1 MWQGQIL
8 FRSQWRMVVVIAEEA
23 GRAAGSIMPAKRPA
37 LGGRLK
43 SPSLLAVFL
52 VSALP
57 AAAEKGV
64 TAGEV
69 VLGEAS
75 AFSGPSAG
83 LGVEQWRGHSAAFQA
98 TNDAGGVHGRKIR
111 LVVTDDGYDA
121 EKAAP
126 AVVEL
131 ITKYDVFAVF
141 GGVGT
146 PTIVKAL
153 PVILRYHNSEGL
165 FRFANFTGA
174 QPQREPPYDKA
185 VFNVRASY
193 RQETKAMADAFVA
206 KGLKKIGIYVQ
217 DDAYGT
223 SGRDGIRRALKDH
236 GLEIARETTYPR
248 GQTYDVSTAGQLKI
262 LRDAGVDA
270 VMMVGAYQ
278 ACAALVRDARAAGW
292 NVPLHNVSFVGAD
305 QMLRL
310 LRDEEKKTGKKL
322 TDNLIVT
329 QVVPSYNDRKIPLVR
344 DYAAA
349 IDKYNPRL
357 PQGVGDG
364 SYVPASS
371 YSFGSLEGY
380 LNARVFL
387 AVLEKTGKDLTRKS
401 FYDAAERMGKFDV
414 GLGVPL
420 ELSPARHQALDK
432 VWFTY
437 VSADGWA
444 SRDDPSSLF
453 H

>member
-1 MWQGQIL
+1 MPKVIL
-8 FRSQWRMVVVIAEEA
+8 VA
-23 GRAAGSIMPAKRPA
+23 
-37 LGGRLK
+37 
-43 SPSLLAVFL
+43 LLAV
-52 VSALP
+52 ALP

-64 TAGEV
+64 SAKEL

-83 LGVEQWRGHSAAFQA
+83 LGVEQWRGHSAGFQA
-98 TNDAGGVHGRKIR
+98 ANDAGGVHGRKIR
-111 LVVTDDGYDA
+111 LVLTDDGYDA

-131 ITKYDVFAVF
+131 ITKHDVFAVF

-153 PVILRYHNSEGL
+153 PVILKYHQTEGL

-193 RQETKAMADAFVA
+193 RQEPKAMVDAFLA

-223 SGRDGIRRALKDH
+223 SGLDGVKRALKEH
-236 GLEIARETTYPR
+236 GLEIVADTTYPR
-248 GQTYDVSTAGQLKI
+248 GQTYDVSTANQLKI
-262 LRDAGVDA
+262 LRDAGAQA
-270 VMMVGAYQ
+270 VIMVGAYQ
-278 ACAALVRDARAAGW
+278 ACAALIRDARLAGW

-305 QMLRL
+305 QMLKL
-310 LRDEEKKTGKKL
+310 LRNEEKKTGKKV

-329 QVVPSYNDRKIPLVR
+329 QVVPSYNQRNIPLVR
-344 DYAAA
+344 EYAAA
-349 IDKYNPRL
+349 MDKYNPKV
-357 PQGVGDG
+357 PPGVGDG
-364 SYVPASS
+364 SYTPSS
-371 YSFGSLEGY
+371 KYSFGSLEGY
-380 LNARVFL
+380 LNTRVFL
-387 AVLEKTGKDLTRKS
+387 DILQKAGADPTRKS
-401 FYDAAERMGKFDV
+401 FYEAAEKMGKFDI

-420 ELSPARHQALDK
+420 ELSTSRHQALDK

-437 VSADGWA
+437 VGEQGWA
-444 SRDDPSSLF
+444 SRDDPASLI

>member
-1 MWQGQIL
+1 
-8 FRSQWRMVVVIAEEA
+8 
-23 GRAAGSIMPAKRPA
+23 MPKMISLA
-37 LGGRLK
+37 LLL
-43 SPSLLAVFL
+43 LLAL
-52 VSALP
+52 PVS
-57 AAAEKGV
+57 AEKGV
-64 TAGEV
+64 SPNEV

-98 TNDAGGVHGRKIR
+98 ANDAGGVNGRKIR
-111 LVVTDDGYDA
+111 LVLTDDGYDA

-131 ITKYDVFAVF
+131 ITKHNVFAIF

-153 PVILRYHNSEGL
+153 PVILKYHQAEGL

-174 QPQREPPYDKA
+174 QPQREPPYDRA

-193 RQETKAMADAFVA
+193 RQEAKAMVDAFVA
-206 KGLKKIGIYVQ
+206 KGLKKIGVYVQ
-217 DDAYGT
+217 DYAYGA
-223 SGRDGIRRALKDH
+223 SGRDGVRRALKDH
-236 GLEIARETTYPR
+236 GLDIVADATYPR
-248 GQTYDVSTAGQLKI
+248 GQTFDVSTASQLKI
-262 LRDAGVDA
+262 LRDAGVQG
-270 VMMVGAYQ
+270 VVMVGAYQ
-278 ACAALVRDARAAGW
+278 ACAAFVRDAREAGW
-292 NVPLHNVSFVGAD
+292 NAPLHNVSFVGAD

-310 LRDEEKKTGKKL
+310 LREEEKKSGKKL

-329 QVVPSYNDRKIPLVR
+329 QVVPSYNDRSIPLVR
-344 DYAAA
+344 EYAAA
-349 IDKYNPRL
+349 IDKYNPRV
-357 PQGVGDG
+357 PPAMGDG
-364 SYVPASS
+364 SYAPGSK

-380 LNARVFL
+380 LNAKVFL
-387 AVLEKTGKDLTRKS
+387 AVLHKAGADLTRKS
-401 FYDAAERMGKFDV
+401 FYEAAEKMGKFDV

-420 ELSPARHQALDK
+420 ELSATRHQALDK

-437 VSADGWA
+437 VNNDSWA
-444 SRDDPSSLF
+444 SRDDPASLI